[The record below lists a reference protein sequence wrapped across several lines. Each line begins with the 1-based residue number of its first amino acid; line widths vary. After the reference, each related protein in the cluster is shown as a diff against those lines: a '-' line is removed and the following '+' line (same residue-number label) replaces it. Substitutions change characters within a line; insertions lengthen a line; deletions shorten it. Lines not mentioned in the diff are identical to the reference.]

1 MGFLRNLSYRFT
13 KREDGDRRSTLWILW
28 DRLEEVMAAT
38 LFSALLVFCL
48 LQVLFRFVI
57 NISLD
62 WTEEL
67 ASFSFII
74 MVYIAA
80 SLGIARNRHAR
91 AEIVDLILPP
101 WALRHVNIFVYLVW
115 GVFNLLIAR
124 AGWEMAVDAI
134 DIGLTSPVLTLP
146 MGWLYMVIPV
156 MFTVM
161 ALRVFSRAITLWKE
175 GPA

>member
-13 KREDGDRRSTLWILW
+13 KREEDDKRSVFGLLW
-28 DRLEEVMAAT
+28 DHLEETVAAI
-38 LFSALLVFCL
+38 LFLALLVFCL

-74 MVYIAA
+74 MVYVAA
-80 SLGIARNRHAR
+80 SLGVARNRHAR
-91 AEIVDLILPP
+91 AEIVDLLLSPR
-101 WALRHVNIFVYLVW
+101 ALRILNMFVALVW
-115 GVFNLLIAR
+115 GIFNLLIAH
-124 AGWEMAVDAI
+124 AGWGMATDAI
-134 DIGLTSPVLTLP
+134 EIGLTSPVLEIP

-161 ALRVFSRAITLWKE
+161 AVRVFSRIVTLWKE
-175 GPA
+175 RPV